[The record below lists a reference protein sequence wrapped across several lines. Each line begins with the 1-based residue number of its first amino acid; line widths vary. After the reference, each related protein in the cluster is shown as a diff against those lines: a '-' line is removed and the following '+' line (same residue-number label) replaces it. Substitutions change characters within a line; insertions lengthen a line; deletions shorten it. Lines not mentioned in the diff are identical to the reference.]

1 MNIFT
6 KLEAARRNSSNTFFQ
21 SQSGT
26 AVEVLY
32 PEGKGWSV
40 FFYDKDGELVDE
52 RVLSEAQLDR
62 YTYRLPAIY

>member
-21 SQSGT
+21 SKSGT
-26 AVEVLY
+26 AVEILDIQSN
-32 PEGKGWSV
+32 GWV
-40 FFYDKDGELVDE
+40 VMFYDKDGELVDE
-52 RVLSEAQLDR
+52 RILSNAQLDR